1 MKAVRGILLAVGV
14 GFGLWGL
21 WLMRDFTSDR
31 LVSAGIWV
39 AGGILVHDAVIAP
52 VTVVI
57 GVVAARLLPRH
68 ARAPM
73 GIAFLVWATLT
84 IVFVPVLSGQGGK
97 PDNDT
102 ILGRPYVASWLV
114 LTAVLLAVAAVIALR
129 RRSRAATPAVTTE
142 D

>member
-84 IVFVPVLSGQGGK
+84 VVFVPVLSGQGGK